1 MLIEVIVL
9 LAIAGLVI
17 LWSMFMFLTK
27 KIKLWRYKPEN
38 DKGKLA
44 EESRGRNRLQGV
56 ALPTSPKGFKLLPTT
71 SIDTVGK
78 IKSILG
84 TTSSSPRKLGFFKR
98 R

>member
-56 ALPTSPKGFKLLPTT
+56 VLPTSPKGFKLLPTT

-98 R
+98 Q